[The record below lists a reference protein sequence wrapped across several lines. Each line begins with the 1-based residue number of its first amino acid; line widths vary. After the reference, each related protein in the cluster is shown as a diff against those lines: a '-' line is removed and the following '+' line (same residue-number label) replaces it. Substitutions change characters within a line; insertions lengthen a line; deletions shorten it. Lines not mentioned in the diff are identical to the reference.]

1 MKKAQKHKKE
11 KDNQGRFIFMKK
23 RKVTALL
30 SAVVLAAAAMMG
42 CGSQNTTDTA
52 TETTADTAA
61 EDTTEETQQAEN
73 TESHEPVQINYITWV
88 QSADGEYPQNMISAF
103 EEKYP
108 WITVNFE
115 KVTSNSADRL
125 QTLKVRLLS
134 GEDADVVTV
143 TPGDFNEL
151 MGAGYVQDIT
161 GAECLQN
168 YAQEDVD
175 AVTVD
180 GKTYGIPYA
189 KDVIGVMYNKTM
201 FEENGWEVPTN
212 KQEWLA
218 LCDTIADAGIT
229 PMINGIKDGWPVN
242 DEIAPFIHGL
252 YVKNPDIFE
261 QINAGE
267 KKYTDQ
273 EFVDCFTEI
282 ANYFASK
289 AVTPEAIGMSY
300 DQSLTYFATGKSAM
314 ICHGEWAM
322 GSIKQAEP
330 NFEIGVFQIPYNDA
344 GEKQIGSA
352 EVGQFQIMTTIAK
365 DQEACQLFLDY
376 MSSEE
381 GSQFFTASMGNFSAV
396 QGAQTPGMEMW
407 DSVLND
413 YEVMPFFYDQMYAG
427 AKTEMY
433 SQMQLLFTGDTTV
446 KKALE
451 AMQAAQNKK

>member
-1 MKKAQKHKKE
+1 MKT
-11 KDNQGRFIFMKK
+11 
-23 RKVTALL
+23 RKMAALL
-30 SAVVLAAAAMMG
+30 GTGIFAMAAVAGFGNQEVK
-42 CGSQNTTDTA
+42 NVK
-52 TETTADTAA
+52 ADS
-61 EDTTEETQQAEN
+61 DETQAVAE
-73 TESHEPVQINYITWV
+73 EAEHEPAEINYITWV
-88 QSADGEYPQNMISAF
+88 QSSDGEYPQNMIDSF

-151 MGAGYVQDIT
+151 MAPGYVQEIT
-161 GAECLQN
+161 GADCLQN
-168 YAQEDVD
+168 YTKEDVD

-180 GKTYGIPYA
+180 GKVYGIPYA
-189 KDVIGVMYNKTM
+189 KDVLGVMYNKTM
-201 FEENGWEVPTN
+201 FEENGWKVPEN
-212 KQEWLA
+212 KQEWLD
-218 LCDTIADAGIT
+218 LCDTIAQAGIT
-229 PMINGIKDGWPVN
+229 PMVNGLKDGWPVN

-252 YVKNPDIFE
+252 YVHNPDIFK
-261 QINAGE
+261 QINDGE

-282 ANYFASK
+282 ADYFASD
-289 AVTPEAIGMSY
+289 AVSKDAIGMSY

-322 GSIKQAEP
+322 GSIKQADP
-330 NFEIGVFQIPYNDA
+330 DFEIGVFQIPYNEE

-352 EVGQFQIMTTIAK
+352 EVGQFQVITTIAK
-365 DQEACQLFLDY
+365 DKEACQLFLDY

-381 GSQFFTASMGNFSAV
+381 GSKFFTASMGNFSAV
-396 QGAQTPGMEMW
+396 SGAQTPGMEMW
-407 DSVLND
+407 NSVLND

-446 KKALE
+446 EKALQ
-451 AMQAAQNKK
+451 AMQEAQDKKNK